1 LRRRAPAPRCSAATA
16 AGRPASEPP
25 AEPGRSPCR
34 GAPRRGRFYARGDA
48 VGRLVVSRKRSYPL
62 LMQHHGA
69 APARVAGEVV
79 GAVVLAAVT
88 FLVAFYAVA
97 AAGMVS
103 TWLGIVVGLAVAAVG
118 VYELA
123 RGDTKRRVFG

>member
-1 LRRRAPAPRCSAATA
+1 
-16 AGRPASEPP
+16 
-25 AEPGRSPCR
+25 
-34 GAPRRGRFYARGDA
+34 
-48 VGRLVVSRKRSYPL
+48 
-62 LMQHHGA
+62 MQHHGA

-97 AAGMVS
+97 AAGIVS
-103 TWLGIVVGLAVAAVG
+103 TWLGMVAGVAVAAVG

-123 RGDTKRRVFG
+123 RGDTKRRVFGGAASLAAIFGIFLVVALESGRAAIA